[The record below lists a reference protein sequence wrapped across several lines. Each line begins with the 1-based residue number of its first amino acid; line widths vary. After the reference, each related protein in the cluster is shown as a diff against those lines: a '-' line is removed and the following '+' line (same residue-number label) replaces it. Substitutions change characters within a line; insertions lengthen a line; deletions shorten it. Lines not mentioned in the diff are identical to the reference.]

1 MWKNL
6 IGDADTSTDT
16 NETQKSAEKQNNV
29 ASALGKTPNNK
40 FWVLC
45 DQMQNVKKSQFNT
58 TNDFVDDCMGDL
70 PVNVYGPEENPGLK
84 VTYFLSHIDK

>member
-1 MWKNL
+1 
-6 IGDADTSTDT
+6 
-16 NETQKSAEKQNNV
+16 
-29 ASALGKTPNNK
+29 
-40 FWVLC
+40 
-45 DQMQNVKKSQFNT
+45 MQNVKKGHFNT